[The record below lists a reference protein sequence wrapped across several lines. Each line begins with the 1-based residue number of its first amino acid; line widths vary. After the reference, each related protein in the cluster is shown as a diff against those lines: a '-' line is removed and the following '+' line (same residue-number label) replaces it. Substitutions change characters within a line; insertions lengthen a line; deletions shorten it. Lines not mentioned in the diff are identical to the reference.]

1 MKRIVVAILV
11 ILMVVASIESQE
23 AQDISV
29 EDIIG
34 VWNIQGNY
42 PAYMV
47 EFKESV
53 CVFHL
58 RSGEANDYMLEIRDG
73 FVFIG
78 TNGYRYEL
86 IKNKLVLTPA
96 FGEGMPIITLIR
108 KK

>member
-11 ILMVVASIESQE
+11 ILMVTASIE
-23 AQDISV
+23 AQDIKP

-47 EFKESV
+47 EFKESI

-58 RSGEANDYMLEIRDG
+58 QSGEANDYMLEIRNG

-78 TNGYRYEL
+78 TNGYLYEL